1 MYIQK
6 VVTFHQKN
14 ASKRS
19 IVLTFSVLIS
29 DGTRP
34 QTDVKQAI
42 ELSFIHSFIHSFF
55 HSLFAIYTKFYS
67 ARLEWWD

>member
-1 MYIQK
+1 MLNVILLLRDLFSLIKKRRKK
-6 VVTFHQKN
+6 VYSKGRNISPEN

-19 IVLTFSVLIS
+19 IMLTFSVLIS

-42 ELSFIHSFIHSFF
+42 EL
-55 HSLFAIYTKFYS
+55 
-67 ARLEWWD
+67 

>member
-1 MYIQK
+1 MLNVILLLRDLFSLIKKRRKNVYSKGRNISPE
-6 VVTFHQKN
+6 N

-19 IVLTFSVLIS
+19 IMLTFSVLIS

-42 ELSFIHSFIHSFF
+42 EL
-55 HSLFAIYTKFYS
+55 
-67 ARLEWWD
+67 

>member
-1 MYIQK
+1 MYIPK

-19 IVLTFSVLIS
+19 IMLTFTVLIS

-42 ELSFIHSFIHSFF
+42 EL
-55 HSLFAIYTKFYS
+55 
-67 ARLEWWD
+67 

>member
-1 MYIQK
+1 MLNVILLLRDLFSLIKKRRRK
-6 VVTFHQKN
+6 VYSKGRNISPEN

-19 IVLTFSVLIS
+19 IMLTFSVLIS

-42 ELSFIHSFIHSFF
+42 EL
-55 HSLFAIYTKFYS
+55 
-67 ARLEWWD
+67 